1 MLNKYECVKITLQVP
16 KENYAS
22 AIDALTTFGISHY
35 FSQTIRTV
43 ALKEKEAFLF
53 FPAKMEQFENNSEVF
68 KFFIPSDLAK
78 KTLVAF
84 ADKLHFGTSG
94 QGSIYAEALNVMAT
108 EGFDLLNSANTI
120 STHTA
125 ENEYIVDSFWG
136 ISSILQ
142 RGEADSVIKTVLD
155 LGVAMPN
162 VYFGEGTGFRD
173 KIGLLRVTVPAEK
186 EIVNVAVSDTERD
199 GTMMALIKE
208 GKLDQPGRGFIYDYE
223 IDMGIVN
230 TKLVYAKRRH
240 AASMEQVI
248 GAVDKLN
255 GNTEWRKHTSSVS
268 GNNEVKMLNDL
279 VCVTMYSNEG
289 TGDELVA
296 LAMNAGSSGATI
308 SKAKIK
314 REVAT
319 NNIIPAQELS
329 TMIVGKQN
337 VDAIINAVEN
347 DDIHKESFKIIELKA
362 VSQACTYLG

>member
-1 MLNKYECVKITLQVP
+1 MLKKFECVKITLQVP
-16 KENYAS
+16 KENYTS
-22 AIDALTTFGISHY
+22 AINALSSFGITHY

-43 ALKEKEAFLF
+43 ALKEREPFLF

-68 KFFIPSDLAK
+68 KFFVPVELGK
-78 KTLVAF
+78 KTLTAF
-84 ADKLHFGTSG
+84 ADKLNFGTSG
-94 QGSIYAEALNVMAT
+94 QGSIYGEVLNVISS
-108 EGFDLLNSANTI
+108 EGFDLLNSKNKI
-120 STHTA
+120 EQHVS
-125 ENEYIVDSFWG
+125 ENNYIIDSFWG

-142 RGEADSVIKTVLD
+142 RGEAESVIKTILD

-186 EIVNVAVSDTERD
+186 EIVNVSVSETERD

-208 GKLDQPGRGFIYDYE
+208 GKLDQPGRGFIYDYA

-240 AASMEQVI
+240 AASMEQLI

-255 GNTEWRKHTSSVS
+255 GNTEWRKHTSSIS
-268 GNNEVKMLNDL
+268 GNTETKMLNDL

-289 TGDELVA
+289 SGDELVA
-296 LAMNAGSSGATI
+296 IAMNAGSSGATI

-314 REVAT
+314 REAAVG
-319 NNIIPAQELS
+319 NIIPAQELS

-337 VDAIINAVEN
+337 LDAILNAVEN
-347 DDIHKESFKIIELKA
+347 DPAHKNSFKIIELKA